1 VKGGAVALALPGTRE
16 WDFGDF
22 PYGLEPLTLPAPGND
37 WLSDGTASADLRDC
51 FDGLAEAARAGELR
65 TEPATADDLERLFW
79 FRWIIGHH
87 ISFVIWRC
95 GAGGRGRLAA
105 GDRDR
110 WATIMAAIE
119 YVRAYSAML
128 LYTGS
133 STQRIYNAT
142 IRPSM
147 YRLHST
153 FSGTWSADY
162 PAVRSVFRARR
173 VPKGVTVGGEALLR
187 EARLSHQI
195 HLGVASK
202 LVVDGRSLLQHLVDN
217 PAAHQPRMW
226 ATVFDCYF
234 LTARAPVT
242 GHEVLSQLLRR
253 CKAVVT
259 DLATNGLYPAVADYD
274 DFVPDELRTPDVLTC
289 ERELTDI
296 VLRSAGL
303 ATGAV
308 APAGLNEYETEA
320 VN

>member
-1 VKGGAVALALPGTRE
+1 MKGAAVALALPSARE

-22 PYGLEPLTLPAPGND
+22 PYGLEPLTLPVPGND
-37 WLSDGTASADLRDC
+37 WLFDGTAGSDLVDC
-51 FDGLAEAARAGELR
+51 HVGLADAARAGGLR
-65 TEPATADDLERLFW
+65 TEPATVDDLEKLFW

-87 ISFVIWRC
+87 ISFVIWRLL
-95 GAGGRGRLAA
+95 AGCLARLAA

-110 WATIMAAIE
+110 WTTTTAAVE

-162 PAVRSVFRARR
+162 PAVRSLFRARR
-173 VPKGVTVGGEALLR
+173 APKGVTVGADALLR

-226 ATVFDCYF
+226 ETVFDCYF

-242 GHEVLSQLLRR
+242 GHEVLSQFLRR

-259 DLATNGLYPAVADYD
+259 DLATNGLYPAVAEYD
-274 DFVPDELRTPDVLTC
+274 GVVPDELRTPDVLAC
-289 ERELTDI
+289 ERELSDI

-308 APAGLNEYETEA
+308 RPAGLNEHETEA